1 MKRAMKDSAAAVSA
15 NVGEKIKELRINKKI
30 SQEKLAFELGVS
42 RQTIHKWE
50 GNEMQPN
57 RESIA
62 MLSKYFGVNSC
73 YFYVDGNVE
82 TEAAVADADCEIER
96 KNRSKQFIVC
106 LTLFIAFTI
115 LFLVFTVL
123 SVASGMTEF
132 TGVKGI
138 VQVSTDSYELSSF
151 VCFVVLSACS
161 LGGAIT
167 ALIFAIKAKCK

>member
-50 GNEMQPN
+50 GNVMQPN

-82 TEAAVADADCEIER
+82 TEAAVADVDCEIER

-123 SVASGMTEF
+123 TLWSGFTTFNQPAGFIKVASEDVES
-132 TGVKGI
+132 GVFIGCLI
-138 VQVSTDSYELSSF
+138 GSII
-151 VCFVVLSACS
+151 S
-161 LGGAIT
+161 LCISVI
-167 ALIFAIKAKCK
+167 LIILLKKLKCK